1 MKPLSPTDQSFLWL
15 EKRQQPM
22 HVGGLQLLKFPEDAP
37 RNWLYHEIAK
47 FRETPANRPPF
58 NQRIVTRLGQAFWEE
73 DEHFDI
79 ENHFFHTA
87 LPRPG
92 RIRELLAYVSKMHG
106 TLLDRAYPLW
116 EFHLIEGLKGKQ
128 FAVYTKM
135 HHAMVDGVAA
145 MQLARKALS
154 EDPSVT
160 DTPPLWAMN
169 VPGKPKR
176 KREQAQDFLGNAMGF
191 VQTVGSEVKTVAP
204 VMLEV
209 ARTIRDKAG
218 NPDFVSI
225 FQAPRCILNQRITGS
240 RRFAAQSYS
249 FERIKAI
256 AKAYRATINDIVL
269 AMCSHALRRYLLDL
283 NELPD
288 APLIAMVPMSL
299 RQDES
304 SSGNQVG
311 VLLANLATH
320 IEDPAK
326 RLDVIR
332 RSIQDGKRRIE
343 GMSPK
348 ETFYYQ
354 SLMNAPAGLKVAL
367 GILPEYQAFNVVISN
382 VPGPRKP
389 LYWNGAELMGM
400 YPVSIPMDG
409 MALNI
414 TLTSYCDKMEVGL
427 TACRRTLPSM
437 QRLLKY
443 FEDSLVE
450 LETGADM

>member
-15 EKRQQPM
+15 ERRQQPM
-22 HVGGLQLLKFPEDAP
+22 HVGGLQLLRYPEDAP
-37 RNWLYHEIAK
+37 RNWLYHEIAR
-47 FRETPANRPPF
+47 FRDTPANRPPF
-58 NQRIVTRLGQAFWEE
+58 NQRVVTRLGQAFWEE
-73 DEHFDI
+73 DDHFDI
-79 ENHFFHTA
+79 ENHFFHTS

-116 EFHLIEGLKGKQ
+116 EFHLIEGLKNNQ
-128 FAVYTKM
+128 FAVYTKL

-145 MQLARKALS
+145 MQLARKSLS
-154 EDPSVT
+154 EDPAVR
-160 DTPPLWAMN
+160 DTPPLWAMS
-169 VPGKPKR
+169 VPKKPRSKR
-176 KREQAQDFLGNAMGF
+176 ARAGNLVSNAVEAVQGIGGEAQTL
-191 VQTVGSEVKTVAP
+191 AP
-204 VMLEV
+204 VLLEV
-209 ARTIRDKAG
+209 AKTLRNKAS

-249 FERIKAI
+249 LDRIKQV
-256 AKAYRATINDIVL
+256 AKSYKATINDIVL
-269 AMCSHALRRYLLDL
+269 AMCAHALRAYLQDL

-288 APLIAMVPMSL
+288 DPLIAMVPMSL

-304 SSGNQVG
+304 ASGNQVG
-311 VLLANLATH
+311 VLLANLGTH
-320 IEDPAK
+320 IADPVK
-326 RLDVIR
+326 RLEVIR
-332 RSIQDGKRRIE
+332 RSILDGKRRIE

-348 ETFYYQ
+348 ETLYYQ
-354 SLMNAPAGLKVAL
+354 SIMNAPAGLKVAL
-367 GILPEYQAFNVVISN
+367 GILPEYQAFNLVISN
-382 VPGPRKP
+382 VPGPRNR
-389 LYWNGAELMGM
+389 LYWNGAELVGM
-400 YPVSIPMDG
+400 YPVSIPIDG

-443 FEDSLVE
+443 LEDSLVE
-450 LETGADM
+450 LEKAGQ

>member
-15 EKRQQPM
+15 ERRQQPM
-22 HVGGLQLLKFPEDAP
+22 HVGGLQLLRYPEDAP

-47 FRETPANRPPF
+47 FRDTPANRPPF
-58 NQRIVTRLGQAFWEE
+58 NQRVVTRLGQAFWEE
-73 DEHFDI
+73 DDHFDI

-106 TLLDRAYPLW
+106 TLLDRSYPLW
-116 EFHLIEGLKGKQ
+116 EFHLIEGLKNNQ
-128 FAVYTKM
+128 FAVYTKL

-145 MQLARKALS
+145 MQLARKSLS
-154 EDPSVT
+154 EDPSVR
-160 DTPPLWAMN
+160 DTPPLWAMS
-169 VPGKPKR
+169 VPRKPR
-176 KREQAQDFLGNAMGF
+176 GKRERAGGLVSNAVSAVQGIGAEAQTL
-191 VQTVGSEVKTVAP
+191 AP
-204 VMLEV
+204 VLMEV
-209 ARTIRDKAG
+209 AKTLRNKSS

-225 FQAPRCILNQRITGS
+225 FQAPQCILNQRISGS

-249 FERIKAI
+249 LDRIKAI
-256 AKAYRATINDIVL
+256 AKSHGATINDIVL
-269 AMCSHALRRYLLDL
+269 AMCAHALRHYLQDL

-288 APLIAMVPMSL
+288 APLVAMVPMSL

-304 SSGNQVG
+304 AAGNQVG

-320 IEDPAK
+320 IADPVK
-326 RLDVIR
+326 RLEVIR

-348 ETFYYQ
+348 ETLYYQ
-354 SLMNAPAGLKVAL
+354 SIMNAPAGLKVAL
-367 GILPEYQAFNVVISN
+367 GILPEYQAFNLVISN
-382 VPGPRKP
+382 VPGPRNP
-389 LYWNGAELMGM
+389 LYWNGARLLGM
-400 YPVSIPMDG
+400 YPVSIPIDG

-443 FEDSLVE
+443 LEDSLVE
-450 LETGADM
+450 LEKAAR